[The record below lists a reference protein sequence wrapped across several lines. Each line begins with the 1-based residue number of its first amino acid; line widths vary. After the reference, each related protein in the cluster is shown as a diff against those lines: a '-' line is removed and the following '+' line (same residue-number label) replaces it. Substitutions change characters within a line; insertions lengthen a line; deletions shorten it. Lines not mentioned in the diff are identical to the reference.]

1 MSIVLRGKRAM
12 EFFNAAYNDLGR
24 AIRKGNAPRR
34 FDRAVAMQPLLDEMV
49 TYWGDGVDSL
59 FSYLWKHEG
68 WAKIQ
73 RHVQLDLAS
82 RPVQKALNPEDKQ
95 FFANLLANFSYF
107 DNVDKEAQ
115 TIIQGTSVDT
125 FEDAAKFALGQIGVA
140 SPDFELKNDAIR
152 EKLFSR
158 TDAAIFATR
167 NHIDSVFGTI
177 IDQFYELGQHPYSK
191 DFVDQLRSDLGV
203 KTEFEAKRFSLTET
217 GIASELAQVE
227 TYRRNGVQEKRWNI
241 TGINTRPSHAE
252 LSGEEID
259 IADKFDV
266 GGSAADHPLDP
277 TLPAEELVNC
287 HCWVSPV
294 VGDDFQ
300 LDPTNIWEGA

>member
-1 MSIVLRGKRAM
+1 MTALR
-12 EFFNAAYNDLGR
+12 AAWNDLSR
-24 AIRKGNAPRR
+24 AIRKSNAPRR
-34 FDRAVAMQPLLDEMV
+34 FDRAVAMQPLLEEMDV
-49 TYWGDGVDSL
+49 YWGDGIDAL
-59 FSYLWKHEG
+59 FSYLSKHDG

-73 RHVQLDLAS
+73 RHVQTDLAN
-82 RPVQKALNPEDKQ
+82 RKFEKALAPEDKQ
-95 FFANLLANFSYF
+95 FLANLLANFSYF
-107 DNVDKEAQ
+107 DDVDKEAK
-115 TIIQGTSVDT
+115 TIIEGTSIDT
-125 FEDAAKFALGQIGVA
+125 FESAAKFALGQIGVG

-152 EKLFSR
+152 EKLLDR

-167 NHIDSVFGTI
+167 SHIDSIFGTI
-177 IDQFYELGQHPYSK
+177 VDQFYELGQHPYSS

-203 KTEFEAKRFSLTET
+203 KTDFEAKRFALTET

-252 LSGEEID
+252 LSGAEID

-266 GGSAADHPLDP
+266 GGSPADHPLDP
-277 TLPAEELVNC
+277 TLPADELVNC

-294 VGDDFQ
+294 VSDDFQ
-300 LDPTNIWEGA
+300 LDPSNIWEGE